1 MTADNILS
9 YLHSNTA
16 LLKKCKV
23 KKIGLF
29 GSYAKGCQ
37 SQDSDIDFLV
47 EYLPGQKSFDNFM
60 YLIDHLEAGLN
71 KNVEVVT
78 AESVS
83 DSFLNHIRPDLK
95 YVQIDY

>member
-1 MTADNILS
+1 MTADNILN
-9 YLHSNTA
+9 YLQSNTA
-16 LLKKCKV
+16 VLKKYKV

-47 EYLPGQKSFDNFM
+47 EYLPGQKSFDNFI

-71 KNVEVVT
+71 KNVEVIT
-78 AESVS
+78 PESIS
-83 DSFLNHIRPDLK
+83 DSFLNHIRSDLK
-95 YVQIDY
+95 YVQVRY